1 MTPRAR
7 RTDPIYNVCLRCGQV
22 GHCSASCARGRG
34 HDAVRYWNE
43 YAKALTA
50 LQRKNRW
57 QTAQALRGEVK
68 P

>member
-34 HDAVRYWNE
+34 NAKVSRAAGVGLNE
-43 YAKALTA
+43 LLCRTTGERHGTRL
-50 LQRKNRW
+50 LQ
-57 QTAQALRGEVK
+57 
-68 P
+68 PD